1 MDSKILEILAYLLIF
16 IGLPILLL
24 LIIALVSYIK
34 GKKKF
39 EQEQEK
45 EDKPWNEYEDIDFE

>member
-1 MDSKILEILAYLLIF
+1 MDSKLVEILAYLLIF
-16 IGLPILLL
+16 IGLPIVIL
-24 LIIALVSYIK
+24 LIIALISFIK

-45 EDKPWNEYEDIDFE
+45 EEKSWDEYEDIDFE

>member
-1 MDSKILEILAYLLIF
+1 MDSKLVEILAYLLIS
-16 IGLPILLL
+16 IGLPIVIL
-24 LIIALVSYIK
+24 LIIALISFIK

-45 EDKPWNEYEDIDFE
+45 EEKSWDEYEDIDFE

>member
-45 EDKPWNEYEDIDFE
+45 EEKSWDEYEDIDFE